1 MLHRLYRPKFDDV
14 RSQNIWLT
22 VYADMITNLVL
33 LFLALF
39 GLVMM
44 GDEALIK
51 AVQSMKLEE
60 IKHSGDISQA
70 LNLTDVA
77 GLLRDEFKG
86 SSDIQIRE
94 EAGATRISLGENV
107 LFPSGS
113 AELHAQAR
121 PVINQIANLLRL
133 VPYTIV
139 VEGHTDDVPL
149 KPGSRYKDNWELSL
163 ARSMVVVR
171 MLIADD
177 VAPNQLAAA
186 AYGAFHPVASNL
198 TVDSRRMNRRVEVAL
213 FKDFPYE
220 LR

>member
-1 MLHRLYRPKFDDV
+1 MLHRIFRPKFDDV

-33 LFLALF
+33 LFLALYS
-39 GLVMM
+39 LVMM

-60 IKHSGDISQA
+60 ITHAKDLPKNLEITDI
-70 LNLTDVA
+70 A

-86 SSDIQIRE
+86 SLDISIKE
-94 EAGATRISLGENV
+94 EAGATRISFGENV

-113 AELHAQAR
+113 AALHTSAR
-121 PVINQIANLLRL
+121 PIINGLANLLRL
-133 VPYTIV
+133 VPFTII

-149 KPGSRYKDNWELSL
+149 KSGTKYKDNWELSL
-163 ARSMVVVR
+163 ARAMAVVD
-171 MLIADD
+171 LLAQSDIP
-177 VAPNQLAAA
+177 PNQMAAA
-186 AYGAFHPVASNL
+186 AYGSFRPVASNL
-198 TVDSRRMNRRVEVAL
+198 TRSGRQLNRRVEVAL
-213 FKDFPYE
+213 FKEFPYE